1 MSGTRKMI
9 STLPEER
16 SFLIGA
22 VIRFVAGISLT
33 LLLSGPAFAQYG
45 GGGMGAGTSGSGT
58 PGYGAP
64 SYGSGKA
71 IGIGVGA
78 AAAAVVGIALY
89 VHHRHNEAK
98 AAHSQASHVIGCT
111 QSEING
117 ISLKNEN
124 DEQIY
129 MIISSGTPLQV
140 GQHVELTGVVTD
152 RGPGARTFRIQGP
165 IRSYGSCSATAA
177 ALTQTATA
185 QTH

>member
-1 MSGTRKMI
+1 MSGTQKMI
-9 STLPEER
+9 GTVREEKP
-16 SFLIGA
+16 FLIGA
-22 VIRFVAGISLT
+22 VIRFVAGISLA
-33 LLLSGPAFAQYG
+33 LLLSGPAFAQYPG
-45 GGGMGAGTSGSGT
+45 GGTGTGTSGSGT

-78 AAAAVVGIALY
+78 AAAAVVGVALY
-89 VHHRHNEAK
+89 VHHRHN
-98 AAHSQASHVIGCT
+98 AANAARSQASHVIGCT
-111 QSEING
+111 QSELNG

-129 MIISSGTPLQV
+129 LIISSGTPLQV
-140 GQHVELTGVVTD
+140 GQHVQLTGMVTD
-152 RGPGARTFRIQGP
+152 QGPGPRTFRVQGP

-177 ALTQTATA
+177 ALTQMATA

>member
-1 MSGTRKMI
+1 MSGTQKMTG
-9 STLPEER
+9 TLRGEKP
-16 SFLIGA
+16 FLIGT

-45 GGGMGAGTSGSGT
+45 GGGMGTGTSGSGT
-58 PGYGAP
+58 PGYRAP

-78 AAAAVVGIALY
+78 AAAAVVGIVLY
-89 VHHRHNEAK
+89 VHHRHNAANTARSK
-98 AAHSQASHVIGCT
+98 ASLVIGCT
-111 QSEING
+111 QSEMNG

-140 GQHVELTGVVTD
+140 GQRVELTGVVTD
-152 RGPGARTFRIQGP
+152 QGPGARTFRVQGP

-185 QTH
+185 LGH

>member
-1 MSGTRKMI
+1 MSGTQKMI
-9 STLPEER
+9 GTLREEKT
-16 SFLIGA
+16 FLIGA
-22 VIRFVAGISLT
+22 VIRFVAGISLA

-45 GGGMGAGTSGSGT
+45 GGGMGTGTSGSGT

-78 AAAAVVGIALY
+78 AAATVVGIALY
-89 VHHRHNEAK
+89 VHHRHN
-98 AAHSQASHVIGCT
+98 AANAARSQASHVIGCT

-140 GQHVELTGVVTD
+140 GQHVQLTGVVTD
-152 RGPGARTFRIQGP
+152 QGPGARTFRVQGP

>member
-1 MSGTRKMI
+1 MSGTQKMI
-9 STLPEER
+9 GTLGEEKP
-16 SFLIGA
+16 FLIGA
-22 VIRFVAGISLT
+22 VIRFVAGISLA

-45 GGGMGAGTSGSGT
+45 GGGMGTGPSGSGT

-64 SYGSGKA
+64 SYSSGKA

-78 AAAAVVGIALY
+78 AAAAAVGIALY
-89 VHHRHNEAK
+89 VHHRHN
-98 AAHSQASHVIGCT
+98 AARSQASHVIGCT

-129 MIISSGTPLQV
+129 LIISSGTPLQV
-140 GQHVELTGVVTD
+140 GQRVQLTGVVTD
-152 RGPGARTFRIQGP
+152 QGPGARTFRVQGP
-165 IRSYGSCSATAA
+165 IRGYGSCSATAA
-177 ALTQTATA
+177 AFTQTATA

>member
-1 MSGTRKMI
+1 MRSKWLPQAAGVLLLCLAVSGTA
-9 STLPEER
+9 S
-16 SFLIGA
+16 
-22 VIRFVAGISLT
+22 
-33 LLLSGPAFAQYG
+33 AQYG
-45 GGGMGAGTSGSGT
+45 GGGSMGSGSSGSGTSGSS
-58 PGYGAP
+58 GYG
-64 SYGSGKA
+64 SGNGKA

-89 VHHRHNEAK
+89 VHHRHN
-98 AAHSQASHVIGCT
+98 AARSQASHVIGCT

-117 ISLKNEN
+117 MSLKNEN

-140 GQHVELTGVVTD
+140 GQRVELTGVVTD
-152 RGPGARTFRIQGP
+152 QGPGARTFRVQGP

-177 ALTQTATA
+177 ALAQTATA

>member
-1 MSGTRKMI
+1 MSGTQKMI
-9 STLPEER
+9 GTLHEEKP
-16 SFLIGA
+16 FLIGA
-22 VIRFVAGISLT
+22 VIRFVAGISLA

-45 GGGMGAGTSGSGT
+45 GGGMGIGTSGSGM

-64 SYGSGKA
+64 SYHSGKA

-78 AAAAVVGIALY
+78 AAAAVVGVALY
-89 VHHRHNEAK
+89 VHHRHN
-98 AAHSQASHVIGCT
+98 AARSQASHVIGCT

-129 MIISSGTPLQV
+129 LIISSGTPLQV
-140 GQHVELTGVVTD
+140 GQRVQLTGVVTD
-152 RGPGARTFRIQGP
+152 QGPGARTFRVQGP
-165 IRSYGSCSATAA
+165 IRNYGSCSATAA

>member
-1 MSGTRKMI
+1 MRSKWLPRVAGVLLLCLAVSGTA
-9 STLPEER
+9 S
-16 SFLIGA
+16 
-22 VIRFVAGISLT
+22 
-33 LLLSGPAFAQYG
+33 AQYG
-45 GGGMGAGTSGSGT
+45 GGGSGSSGSSGSSTSGSG
-58 PGYGAP
+58 GYG
-64 SYGSGKA
+64 SGNGKA

-89 VHHRHNEAK
+89 VHHRHNAAN
-98 AAHSQASHVIGCT
+98 AAHLQASDVIGCT

-140 GQHVELTGVVTD
+140 GQRVELTGVVTD
-152 RGPGARTFRIQGP
+152 QGPGARTFRVQGP

-185 QTH
+185 QAP

>member
-1 MSGTRKMI
+1 MSGTQKMI
-9 STLPEER
+9 GTLREEKP
-16 SFLIGA
+16 FLIGT
-22 VIRFVAGISLT
+22 VIRFVAGISLA

-45 GGGMGAGTSGSGT
+45 GGGMGTGTSGSGT

-89 VHHRHNEAK
+89 VHHRHN
-98 AAHSQASHVIGCT
+98 AARSQASHVIGCT

-140 GQHVELTGVVTD
+140 GQRVELAGVVTD
-152 RGPGARTFRIQGP
+152 QGPGARTFRVQGP
-165 IRSYGSCSATAA
+165 IRSYGSCSATVA

>member
-1 MSGTRKMI
+1 MSGTQKMI
-9 STLPEER
+9 GTLREEKP
-16 SFLIGA
+16 FLIGT
-22 VIRFVAGISLT
+22 VIRFVVGISLT

-45 GGGMGAGTSGSGT
+45 GGGMGTGASGSGT
-58 PGYGAP
+58 SGYGAP

-89 VHHRHNEAK
+89 VHHRHN
-98 AAHSQASHVIGCT
+98 AANAARSQASHVIGCT

-124 DEQIY
+124 NEQIY

-140 GQHVELTGVVTD
+140 GQRVELTGVVTD
-152 RGPGARTFRIQGP
+152 QGPGARTFRVQGP

-185 QTH
+185 QAH